1 MSKEKCKNNN
11 CGKEFSVSL
20 IGSGI
25 PGGKETE
32 PVICPY
38 CSTTIRE
45 ERTSG
50 VFHTS
55 KLEK

>member
-1 MSKEKCKNNN
+1 MSKEKCTNID
-11 CGKEFSVSL
+11 CGKEFSVAL
-20 IGSGI
+20 IGSGV

-38 CSTTIRE
+38 CSTTIRK

-50 VFHTS
+50 VFYTS
-55 KLEK
+55 KLQK